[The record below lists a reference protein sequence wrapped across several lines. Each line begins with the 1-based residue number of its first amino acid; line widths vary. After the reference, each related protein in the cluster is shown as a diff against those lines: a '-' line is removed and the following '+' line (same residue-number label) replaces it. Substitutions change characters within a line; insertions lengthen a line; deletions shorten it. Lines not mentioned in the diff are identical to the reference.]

1 MTEENSSGGLDRRS
15 FLVLGA
21 AATGAAVIPAG
32 VAAADDARKKKPAK
46 PADPFGMGVASGDPT
61 STSVI
66 LWTRLAPKPLEL
78 DGGMGKKGTQQ
89 VSYEI
94 ATDAKFTKNVQKGT
108 VEAPAEYGHSVHL
121 DVQGLTP
128 DTEYYYRFKSG
139 KFITETAR
147 TRTAP
152 DPSQSVDAFVFGQTS
167 CANWQSGYYQLY
179 DDLAAQEPHY
189 WLALGDYIYEYANY
203 NPKTEEGYVRPD
215 GKVLRPIPWGLEPV
229 TLAEYRRQYGLYRSD
244 PSLQKLHRTA
254 PYSVIW
260 DDHEVDNNFTA
271 GKSGG
276 DGQADRIE
284 FEKRRAAGFQAFYE
298 NHAIRI
304 PAPGQMPSKMDIY
317 RRVDWGSLASFLL
330 LDGRQYRTDQPGDNT
345 PNDFGPWVEGM
356 FDPNATILGSEQ
368 EAWLAAEFKD
378 APGMWTFIAQ
388 QTVMSSLNGAAALP
402 DPSFLSAVAKGLFNY
417 DAWDGYW
424 AARGRMVDAIK
435 AGQTRNVVV
444 LTGDFHTNLTFDL
457 LEAWPDP
464 RDAKTPAE
472 MSEAVKNW
480 QGKAL
485 GTEICAGAISSPTFF
500 GDPLLGLIAPGVL
513 ERTPWIQFAEF
524 YNNGYVL
531 NTVTPEELTAEYRVA
546 KTNFK
551 VSTKEGKPRTEKTL
565 TIKDGIPGVSSPRK
579 PS

>member
-1 MTEENSSGGLDRRS
+1 MTEETSSGGLDRRS

-21 AATGAAVIPAG
+21 AATGGAVLATG
-32 VAAADDARKKKPAK
+32 VAEAGEERKKKPAK
-46 PADPFGMGVASGDPT
+46 PANPFSMGVASGDPT

-78 DGGMGKKGTQQ
+78 DGGMGKRGNQE
-89 VSYEI
+89 VAYEI
-94 ATDAKFTKNVQKGT
+94 ATDAKFSKVVQKG
-108 VEAPAEYGHSVHL
+108 VVDAPAEYGHSVHL
-121 DVQGLTP
+121 DAQGLTP
-128 DTEYYYRFKSG
+128 NTEYFYRFKYG
-139 KFITETAR
+139 KFVTETAR
-147 TRTAP
+147 THTAP
-152 DPSQSVDAFVFGQTS
+152 EVGQSVDSFVFGQTS

-189 WLALGDYIYEYANY
+189 WLALGDYIYEYGNY
-203 NPKTEEGYVRPD
+203 NPKTEEGYVRSD
-215 GKVLRPIPWGLEPV
+215 GKALRPIPWGLEPV

-330 LDGRQYRTDQPGDNT
+330 LDGRQYRTDQAGDDT
-345 PNDFGPWVEGM
+345 PQDFGKLADGM
-356 FDPNATILGSEQ
+356 FAADGTILGADQ

-378 APGMWTFIAQ
+378 APGTWTFIAQ
-388 QTVMSSLNGAAALP
+388 QVVMSHINGSAAFD
-402 DPSFLSAVAKGLFNY
+402 DPSILELTAKGLFNY

-424 AARGRMVDAIK
+424 NARTRLINSIK
-435 AGQTRNVVV
+435 AGQVRNPIV
-444 LTGDFHTNLTFDL
+444 LTGDFHTNLAFDL
-457 LEAWPDP
+457 LDAWPDP

-472 MSEAVKNW
+472 MSAAVKNW
-480 QGKAL
+480 KGNII

-500 GDPLLGLIAPGVL
+500 GEGLLGTVAPGVL
-513 ERTPWIQFAEF
+513 KNTPWIRYAEWF
-524 YNNGYVL
+524 NNGYVL
-531 NTVTPEELTAEYRVA
+531 NTVTPQELKATYRVA
-546 KTNFK
+546 MTNFK
-551 VSTKEGKPRTEKTL
+551 SNTAKGKPRTETTL
-565 TIKDGIPGVSSPRK
+565 VIKDGVPGIFSPLK
-579 PS
+579 Q